1 MGVIHFFRSFISF
14 LRSFISFLRGIFY
27 SPRGD
32 FETSTW
38 KSLFPDTT
46 PFRYVVSSKLLL
58 RPSPRRHPTRHSPSD
73 TTEIGVTAFDA
84 WNCRADVACVGADL
98 RVRPQ
103 NRLRSGEDGRTHRS
117 APTVGAPRATYH
129 SDSSDPQEPKKQN
142 HECPPTRHS
151 HASVQRATRLNWTQR
166 MPSGSTLSCIR
177 SR

>member
-1 MGVIHFFRSFISF
+1 MFFIFHVGVIHFFRSFISF
-14 LRSFISFLRGIFY
+14 LRSFISFLRRIFY

-38 KSLFPDTT
+38 KSLFSDTT
-46 PFRYVVSSKLLL
+46 PFRYVVGSKLLL

-117 APTVGAPRATYH
+117 APTVEAPPRRELRSALVDRT
-129 SDSSDPQEPKKQN
+129 SQEVRRIIAVGRRGKAPNDPRGQDDSSLSTP
-142 HECPPTRHS
+142 C
-151 HASVQRATRLNWTQR
+151 
-166 MPSGSTLSCIR
+166 GSD
-177 SR
+177 